1 MFAIVSQKEEEISF
15 KKKKK
20 KRPTCL
26 KTLANS
32 PSLQTPTSMVIL
44 RSFPTVGDD
53 TTLQQFLLGAC
64 TQGS

>member
-1 MFAIVSQKEEEISF
+1 LFAIVSQKEEE
-15 KKKKK
+15 
-20 KRPTCL
+20 TE
-26 KTLANS
+26 
-32 PSLQTPTSMVIL
+32 SLQTPTSMVIL